1 MARTQSSAKQ
11 SRSRRPVPPRS
22 KASAMKGELTT
33 LLSGTFRKAAT
44 LSFWALVISAALTF
58 KQWLDAP
65 IAIRPFTVIEDASTA
80 GISATTLADQ
90 TKAHISAIYAASG
103 NLFQTR
109 KLGEPTMPL
118 DIKIGDTGWT
128 FQSLTNALVS
138 AFGTSLTSADISGR
152 IVKDGAGLSLQWT
165 TVRAGSIK
173 TDKFPISDADTP
185 PLVKVDAA
193 LACLA
198 LRIVAELS
206 PDVAA
211 NYLQKQD
218 EADGSNKDCLAPD
231 VVELYSRVS
240 KNESLPAAA
249 RVNALVGLSVYYSHV
264 HQLFNELNMAE
275 AATNLASRALSC
287 DDRNALP
294 LRSQRLKC
302 RLSAFRPFSHRNLR
316 AEIAAWMQLGVA
328 RSDYASVAPT
338 LLEMNDRR
346 SRAIEA
352 YNHVIAI
359 KDNYPDAYDA
369 KGLQL
374 SLLNEPS
381 AAAEEYRH
389 SLAVRETS
397 PARIDLAALRIHGS
411 NDSFSKRNIPADE
424 LADAESHFRSAI
436 ELSPDYWHAYGGL
449 GYVLYKAGK
458 LGDAADAVK
467 VAVQHDESNRSL
479 RLLLSTVYAGLCQFD
494 AAKASFE
501 KAYADAYA
509 HNQDNDNA
517 LNIMSDW
524 GKVLGEFGL
533 AAAAI
538 AQESAVLAYKPN
550 DVDALRARGEIEMK
564 TAGTDP
570 DAIAAGLKDLRAAV
584 DHDPAKSDV
593 VLSAYLEGLLQ
604 AHRADEA
611 VFAYQTWSRNG
622 FVPPLA
628 TTPISDAVILPAK
641 PNARLAYAKAL
652 LQIQQRGGASRE
664 FAVLS
669 QLGMGPAAQVRAE
682 LQAQAE
688 SSEVT
693 DAIVMPVSTRTHDT
707 AQPEARAHGKHE
719 CHIPAL
725 TRQELLPTCVVCG
738 STSS

>member
-1 MARTQSSAKQ
+1 MARTQS
-11 SRSRRPVPPRS
+11 RSRKPTPSRP
-22 KASAMKGELTT
+22 KASATKELTT
-33 LLSGTFRKAAT
+33 LFSGTFRKAAT
-44 LSFWALVISAALTF
+44 LSFWALVISAALTC

-65 IAIRPFTVIEDASTA
+65 IAIRPFTVMEDVRTA

-109 KLGEPTMPL
+109 KLGEPTPPL

-152 IVKDGAGLSLQWT
+152 IVKDGEGLSLQWT
-165 TVRAGSIK
+165 TVRAGSI
-173 TDKFPISDADTP
+173 TVGKFPIPDANTS
-185 PLVKVDAA
+185 PLVNVDAA
-193 LACLA
+193 LDCLA
-198 LRIVAELS
+198 LQTVAELS

-211 NYLQKQD
+211 NYLQKQNEPD
-218 EADGSNKDCLAPD
+218 DSKQCLPQD

-240 KNESLPAAA
+240 KNESLPPAA

-275 AATNLASRALSC
+275 AATSLASRALSC
-287 DDRNALP
+287 DRSALP
-294 LRSQRLKC
+294 LRWQRLKC
-302 RLSAFRPFSHRNLR
+302 RLSAYRPFSHRNLR
-316 AEIAAWMQLGVA
+316 AEIAAWMQLGAA
-328 RSDYASVAPT
+328 RSDYASAAST
-338 LLEMNDRR
+338 LMEMSDRR
-346 SRAIEA
+346 SGAIEA
-352 YNHVIAI
+352 YNHVIAM
-359 KDNYPDAYDA
+359 KDDYPLAYDA

-374 SLLNEPS
+374 SLLNEPF
-381 AAAEEYRH
+381 AAAQEYHH
-389 SLAVRETS
+389 SLAVGENS

-411 NDSFSKRNIPADE
+411 NDSFSKRDIPADA

-436 ELSPDYWHAYGGL
+436 ELSPDYWYAYGGL

-458 LGDAADAVK
+458 LGDAVDAVK

-494 AAKASFE
+494 EAKESFMS
-501 KAYADAYA
+501 AYDTYVLKQ
-509 HNQDNDNA
+509 HNDDA
-517 LNIMSDW
+517 LNLMADW
-524 GKVLGEFGL
+524 GKALGEFGL

-538 AQESAVLAYKPN
+538 AQESAVLASKPN

-570 DAIAAGLKDLRAAV
+570 DAIAAGLKDLGAAV
-584 DHDPAKSDV
+584 DNDPSKSDV

-611 VFAYQTWSRNG
+611 VFSYQTWSRDG

-641 PNARLAYAKAL
+641 PNARLAYARAL
-652 LQIQQRGGASRE
+652 LQNQQRGGASRE

-669 QLGMGPAAQVRAE
+669 RLGMGPAAQVRAE

-688 SSEVT
+688 SSEVSE
-693 DAIVMPVSTRTHDT
+693 AIVMPVSTRTRDT
-707 AQPEARAHGKHE
+707 AALEARAHGKHE
-719 CHIPAL
+719 CHIPPL
-725 TRQELLPTCVVCG
+725 TRQALLPTCPACG
-738 STSS
+738 STSSL